1 MGKADSYLWYG
12 PNWARAGAAPFR
24 MFKAFTTEGGIR
36 VPAIVHY
43 PKTVLGDAIH
53 RGMEDLRAGDGPRTA
68 GLRCRLRSLNE
79 L

>member
-1 MGKADSYLWYG
+1 
-12 PNWARAGAAPFR
+12 

-43 PKTVLGDAIH
+43 PKTVPGDAIH
-53 RGMEDLRAGDGPRTA
+53 RGMGDLRAGDGPRTA